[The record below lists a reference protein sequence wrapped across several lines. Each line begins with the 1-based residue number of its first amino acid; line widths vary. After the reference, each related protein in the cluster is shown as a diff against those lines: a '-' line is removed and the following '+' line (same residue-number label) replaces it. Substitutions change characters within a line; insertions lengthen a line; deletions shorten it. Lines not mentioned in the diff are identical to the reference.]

1 MGATGAS
8 PAWSIWGAGSLRSR
22 RFRNDSSNLQLVRPA
37 SPRSAC
43 SIIPLAYTPT
53 IHCITI
59 ILQCTVHKADDSTLR
74 DNILHCAIT
83 YYIARYTK
91 RVTLHCKPYSLH
103 CITYNARFALCNAL
117 YHFTTYR
124 LYIVSHVTRRNDWE
138 FPTMIQVDTSVLYND
153 SRDLHVSVKGSSV
166 SSC

>member
-1 MGATGAS
+1 MIS
-8 PAWSIWGAGSLRSR
+8 P
-22 RFRNDSSNLQLVRPA
+22 
-37 SPRSAC
+37 
-43 SIIPLAYTPT
+43 AYTPT

-59 ILQCTVHKADDSTLR
+59 ILQCTVHNADDNTLR
-74 DNILHCAIT
+74 DNILHC
-83 YYIARYTK
+83 
-91 RVTLHCKPYSLH
+91 KPCSLH
-103 CITYNARFALCNAL
+103 CSTHKARVALCNAL